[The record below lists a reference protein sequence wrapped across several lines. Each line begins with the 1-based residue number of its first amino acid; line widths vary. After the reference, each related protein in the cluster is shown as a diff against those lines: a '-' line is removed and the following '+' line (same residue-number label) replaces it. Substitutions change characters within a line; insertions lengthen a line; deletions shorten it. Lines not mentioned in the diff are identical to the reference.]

1 MGRRLMEMAAMSE
14 KIRPLMSFS
23 LVTSTLVTSFKMGF
37 DAIGLEFDFAGY
49 YDYYRQKAI
58 INFCSDNLVSIGNRS
73 RIHPLRDNK
82 AKDLP

>member
-1 MGRRLMEMAAMSE
+1 
-14 KIRPLMSFS
+14 
-23 LVTSTLVTSFKMGF
+23 MGF